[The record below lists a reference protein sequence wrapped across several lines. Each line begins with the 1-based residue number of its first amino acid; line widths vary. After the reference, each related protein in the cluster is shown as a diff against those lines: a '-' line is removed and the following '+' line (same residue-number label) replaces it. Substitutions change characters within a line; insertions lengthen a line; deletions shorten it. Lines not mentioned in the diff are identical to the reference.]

1 MEKLL
6 KITPIF
12 LLAIFVSPFA
22 VALDFI
28 VDEKFNAQVIP
39 GYRIDATDTFAGFPI
54 FATDGD
60 WVLDSTYM
68 GSTTGG
74 TSPMKQPFIYMS
86 RYENGKW
93 LMGQTIT
100 LTTHGNGSSGGWLGD
115 PCAGE
120 KIVKINQVR
129 SRLDRCATAYLNTI
143 RVGGVQTETLEIGF
157 IESNFGG
164 RFYKSTFNINF
175 QMLGFDYRTVT
186 DKSNEFNKRLKE
198 WMGKVLDGTVK
209 AAGYGK
215 PADAFKDIPTFTDA
229 VNATTTTLPPART
242 QNPVISQPK
251 NIQDRLQV
259 LKDLLDKKLITQDDF
274 DKKRKEILNSL

>member
-1 MEKLL
+1 MKNLL
-6 KITPIF
+6 KITSIF

-28 VDEKFNAQVIP
+28 VDEKFNAQVVP

-60 WVLDSTYM
+60 WVLDGTYM
-68 GSTTGG
+68 GATTGG
-74 TSPMKQPFIYMS
+74 TSSRKQPFVYMS
-86 RYENGKW
+86 RYENGGW

-100 LTTHGNGSSGGWLGD
+100 LTIQGDGSNSGWNGD

-129 SRLDRCATAYLNTI
+129 ARLDRCASAYLKTI
-143 RVGGVQTETLEIGF
+143 RVRGIQTETLEINF
-157 IESNFGG
+157 LESNLGG
-164 RFYKSTFNINF
+164 RFYQSTFNINF
-175 QMLGFDYRTVT
+175 EKLGFDYQTVT
-186 DKSNEFNKRLKE
+186 SKSNEFNKRLKE
-198 WMGKVLDGTVK
+198 WMGKVLEGTVK

-215 PADAFKDIPTFTDA
+215 PADAFNDIPTFTDA
-229 VNATTTTLPPART
+229 VNATTTSLPPARV
-242 QNPVISQPK
+242 QSPVISQPK
-251 NIQDRLQV
+251 NIQERLQV